1 MFITLMILLPFIG
14 AVIGILSKKAE
25 IARVVSLVTSAIALF
40 ISLFM
45 YTMFDKTAGMQFTE
59 NISWINSLGVKYMTG
74 IDGIGLPL
82 VILANIVVPL
92 TLIFAW
98 SEKKDAHIFFA
109 LISIL
114 HAGVLGVFT
123 SLDFF
128 MFYIYWEV
136 TLIPMYF
143 LISIW
148 GGPKKD
154 YACLKFFIYTHV
166 ASLIMLLAIFGL
178 YFEGWMKTGIPSFD
192 IIYLIKDVYP
202 CLLYTSPSPR

>member
-1 MFITLMILLPFIG
+1 MKKSSEVNTPRTPACNIEIRAKNMCASFFSLHANMRVSGTTMFASITRGRPIPSIPVMYLTPRELIQDMFSVNCIP
-14 AVIGILSKKAE
+14 AVLSNIVYMKRE
-25 IARVVSLVTSAIALF
+25 I
-40 ISLFM
+40 M

-128 MFYIYWEV
+128 MFY
-136 TLIPMYF
+136 
-143 LISIW
+143 
-148 GGPKKD
+148 
-154 YACLKFFIYTHV
+154 
-166 ASLIMLLAIFGL
+166 
-178 YFEGWMKTGIPSFD
+178 
-192 IIYLIKDVYP
+192 
-202 CLLYTSPSPR
+202 